1 MSRGYRISW
10 PQPVWHNASTRVES
24 SDAIAMDVAMLE
36 ILPEAEMNALLR
48 RRLRDAGWRETDA
61 GALQRRFGEVTV
73 ELSPDGRTVTATATV
88 TRDVAVRAKE
98 KDQLQGRL
106 EEASAAAKKSQAVE
120 VSRRILEVEAE
131 IRGEVQTALQKVYAE
146 ALERKAA
153 AMGEIESIQES
164 VGEGGELELTIKVK
178 V

>member
-48 RRLRDAGWRETDA
+48 QRLAADGWRE
-61 GALQRRFGEVTV
+61 GADGSMSRRFGEVDV
-73 ELSPDGRTVTATATV
+73 VLAPDGRTVTATAKSAQ
-88 TRDVAVRAKE
+88 DVNVRARE
-98 KDQLQGRL
+98 RGELPGRL
-106 EEASAAAKKSQAVE
+106 EEAAASAKRNQATE
-120 VSRRILEVEAE
+120 VSRRILEVEGE
-131 IRGEVQTALQKVYAE
+131 IREAVQGALQKVYGD
-146 ALERKAA
+146 ALRRKAA
-153 AMGEIESIQES
+153 AMGEVESVHEV